1 MTYVARPVCILELSY
16 HAKNACSVK
25 GILMLKRL
33 LIGLCTLCISELS
46 IAAPLIM
53 ESLGNGI
60 YVHHGI
66 HEDMTEG
73 YKGDICNLSFIVGS
87 KGIAVIDTGG
97 NLKTGEALHEAIRQV
112 SKLPILYVINTHVHP
127 DHIFGNAAFL
137 NDNAVFVGHVKLPDA
152 MERRREGY
160 VRLNQQWQGEGFKGS
175 EIIKPS
181 ILVKDKLTLDLGER
195 TLLLTAYPAAHTNT
209 DITIFDS
216 KSSTLWTGDLLF
228 VERTPSI
235 DGDIKGWLSV
245 INELKTNEAEYV
257 IPGHSSLLKDA
268 NWKAQL
274 NDEERYLWTLLND
287 IRASI
292 KKGEVMEKAM
302 GTAAT
307 SEKSYW
313 QLFDIVNRRNVN
325 NIYPSLEWE

>member
-1 MTYVARPVCILELSY
+1 
-16 HAKNACSVK
+16 
-25 GILMLKRL
+25 MLRRI
-33 LIGLCTLCISELS
+33 LIGLCALCISELS
-46 IAAPLIM
+46 IATPLIM

-97 NLKTGEALHEAIRQV
+97 NFKTGQSLHEAIRQV
-112 SKLPILYVINTHVHP
+112 SNLPILYIINTHVHP
-127 DHIFGNAAFL
+127 DHIFGNAAFIK
-137 NDNAVFVGHVKLPDA
+137 DNAIFVGHAKLPDA
-152 MERRREGY
+152 MERRRDGY
-160 VRLNQQWQGEGFKGS
+160 MRLNKQWQGDDFKES
-175 EIIKPS
+175 EIVKPS
-181 ILVKDKLTLDLGER
+181 LLVKDKLTLDLGDR
-195 TLLLTAYPAAHTNT
+195 AILLTAYPTAHTNT
-209 DITIFDS
+209 DLTVYDK

-235 DGDIKGWLSV
+235 DGDIKGWLAV
-245 INELKTNEAEYV
+245 INELKTNEAEYA
-257 IPGHSSLLKDA
+257 IPGHSSSLKDA

-274 NDEERYLWTLLND
+274 NNEERYLWTLLND
-287 IRASI
+287 IRNSI

-302 GTAAT
+302 GTAAA
-307 SEKSYW
+307 SERTYW

-325 NIYPSLEWE
+325 NIYPLLECE

>member
-1 MTYVARPVCILELSY
+1 M
-16 HAKNACSVK
+16 
-25 GILMLKRL
+25 LMLRRIL
-33 LIGLCTLCISELS
+33 LGLGVFLISEFAL
-46 IAAPLIM
+46 ATPLIM

-97 NLKTGEALHEAIRQV
+97 NLKTGQSLHEAIRQV
-112 SKLPILYVINTHVHP
+112 SNLPILYIINTHVHP

-137 NDNAVFVGHVKLPDA
+137 KDNAIFVGHAKLPDA
-152 MERRREGY
+152 MERRRDGY
-160 VRLNQQWQGEGFKGS
+160 MRLNKQWQGDDFKES
-175 EIIKPS
+175 EIVKPS
-181 ILVKDKLTLDLGER
+181 LLVKDKLTLDLGDR
-195 TLLLTAYPAAHTNT
+195 ALLLTAYPTAHTNT
-209 DITIFDS
+209 DLTVYDK

-235 DGDIKGWLSV
+235 DGDIKGWLAV
-245 INELKTNEAEYV
+245 INELKTNEAEYA
-257 IPGHSSLLKDA
+257 IPGHSSSLKDA

-274 NDEERYLWTLLND
+274 NNEERYLWTLLND
-287 IRASI
+287 IRNSI

-302 GTAAT
+302 GTAAA
-307 SEKSYW
+307 SERTYW

-325 NIYPSLEWE
+325 NIYPLLEWE

>member
-1 MTYVARPVCILELSY
+1 M
-16 HAKNACSVK
+16 
-25 GILMLKRL
+25 LMLRRI
-33 LIGLCTLCISELS
+33 LIGLCALCISELS
-46 IAAPLIM
+46 IATPLIM

-97 NLKTGEALHEAIRQV
+97 NLKTGQSLREAIRQV
-112 SKLPILYVINTHVHP
+112 SNLPILYIINTHVHP
-127 DHIFGNAAFL
+127 DHIFGNTAFIK
-137 NDNAVFVGHVKLPDA
+137 DNATFVGHAKLPDA
-152 MERRREGY
+152 MERRRDGY
-160 VRLNQQWQGEGFKGS
+160 MRLNKQWQGDDFKES
-175 EIIKPS
+175 EIVKPS
-181 ILVKDKLTLDLGER
+181 LLVKDKLTLDLGDR
-195 TLLLTAYPAAHTNT
+195 ALLLTAYPTAHTNT
-209 DITIFDS
+209 DLTVYDK

-235 DGDIKGWLSV
+235 DGDIKGWLAV
-245 INELKTNEAEYV
+245 INELKTNEAEYA
-257 IPGHSSLLKDA
+257 IPGHSSSLKDA

-274 NDEERYLWTLLND
+274 NNEERYLWTLLND
-287 IRASI
+287 IRNSI

-302 GTAAT
+302 GTAAA
-307 SEKSYW
+307 SERTYW

-325 NIYPSLEWE
+325 NIYPLLEWE

>member
-1 MTYVARPVCILELSY
+1 MLRRILL
-16 HAKNACSVK
+16 
-25 GILMLKRL
+25 
-33 LIGLCTLCISELS
+33 GLGVFLISEFAL
-46 IAAPLIM
+46 ATPLIM

-97 NLKTGEALHEAIRQV
+97 NLKTGESLHEAIRQV
-112 SKLPILYVINTHVHP
+112 SNLPILYIINTHVHP

-137 NDNAVFVGHVKLPDA
+137 KDNAIFVGHAKLPDA
-152 MERRREGY
+152 MERRRDGY
-160 VRLNQQWQGEGFKGS
+160 MRLNKQWQGDDFKES
-175 EIIKPS
+175 EIVKPS
-181 ILVKDKLTLDLGER
+181 LLVKDKLTLDLGDR
-195 TLLLTAYPAAHTNT
+195 ALLLTAYPTAHTNT
-209 DITIFDS
+209 DLTVYDK

-235 DGDIKGWLSV
+235 DGDIKGWLAV
-245 INELKTNEAEYV
+245 INELKTNEAEYA
-257 IPGHSSLLKDA
+257 IPGHSSSLKDA

-274 NDEERYLWTLLND
+274 NNEERYLWTLLND
-287 IRASI
+287 IRNSI

-302 GTAAT
+302 GTAAA
-307 SEKSYW
+307 SERTYW

-325 NIYPSLEWE
+325 NIYPLLEWE